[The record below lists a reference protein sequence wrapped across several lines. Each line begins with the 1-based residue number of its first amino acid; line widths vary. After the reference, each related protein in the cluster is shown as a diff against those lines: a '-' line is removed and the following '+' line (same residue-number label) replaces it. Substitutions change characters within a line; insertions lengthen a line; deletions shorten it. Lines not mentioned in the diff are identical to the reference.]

1 MLSNILVLHLAL
13 AFAVGSIWV
22 TFVTRVAEKFG
33 SSIGGVLG
41 GIPSTSAFS
50 FFFIGLNQSAS
61 AAVQTTTVF
70 PLAFSFTIFFLLM
83 FALLAQRGFFT
94 GLLSSLFIWFLIS
107 AIIVVS
113 KPEDFTLSLVG
124 SVIVSGFVYFVFN
137 QKLNLQVFGPHKDDK
152 KTVPQLLA
160 RAILAGSIIALAVL
174 CNQVGGSLFGAVFT
188 AFPAMF
194 TSTLIIANQSGGVEF
209 SRSMTKPLALSGILT
224 IIPFS
229 IAVRYLYP
237 SLGIWIGTLASYS
250 IVAPLALLAYRVVN
264 TNENRL

>member
-1 MLSNILVLHLAL
+1 MFFNISVLHLAL
-13 AFAVGSIWV
+13 AFAVGGIWV
-22 TFVTRVAEKFG
+22 TLVTRIAEKFG
-33 SSIGGVLG
+33 SSVGGVLG
-41 GIPSTSAFS
+41 GMPSTSALS
-50 FFFIGLNQSAS
+50 FFFIGLNQSAP

-70 PLAFSFTIFFLLM
+70 PLAVSFTIFFLLM
-83 FALLAQRGFFT
+83 FALFARRGFLT

-107 AIIVVS
+107 AVIVIFR
-113 KPEDFTLSLVG
+113 PENFFASLVSG
-124 SVIVSGFVYFVFN
+124 LIISGFVYFIFN
-137 QKLNLQVFGPHKDDK
+137 QQLNLQAFGPNKDDRR
-152 KTVPQLLA
+152 TVPQLLA

-174 CNQVGGSLFGAVFT
+174 CNQVGGPLFGAVFT